1 MSLYIHYIDN
11 IFAGFYDSNITD
23 QIPEPNIKIDLD
35 QHLDLFNRLSNNQS
49 IKVGDIT
56 INPQTVSEVPI
67 TWDQIRSTRD
77 NKLSSCDWTQA
88 SDVPSKISSIWKEY
102 RQALRDIP
110 QTYSDPNS
118 VVWPSEPTA

>member
-77 NKLSSCDWTQA
+77 KKLSACDWTQLK
-88 SDVPSKISSIWKEY
+88 DVSPILSSNWQSY

-110 QTYSDPNS
+110 QAYTDPNA
-118 VVWPSEPTA
+118 VVWPKEPNT